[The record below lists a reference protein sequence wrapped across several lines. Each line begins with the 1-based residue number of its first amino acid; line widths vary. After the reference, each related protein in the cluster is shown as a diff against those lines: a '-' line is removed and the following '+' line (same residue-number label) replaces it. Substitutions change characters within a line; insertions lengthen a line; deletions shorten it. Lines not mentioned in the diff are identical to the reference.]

1 MDYSFTEKKRIR
13 KSFSKR
19 PEVAQIPNLLEIQ
32 KESYRKLLQKGVM
45 PEQRI
50 DQGLQAAFKSV
61 FPIESYSGKASLDFA
76 TYKLGQPAF
85 DVRECQQRGLMYS
98 APLHAILRLMIFE
111 KSATGGGKMIRDVKE
126 QEVYMGEVPLMT
138 ENGTFII
145 NGTERVVVSQMHR
158 SPGVFFDHDKGKTHS
173 SGKLLFNARVIPYRG
188 SWLDFEFDQKDLL
201 YVLIDRRRK
210 LPGTIILQA
219 LGYTTDEILQLFF
232 ANDHFTL
239 DAEGGELELV
249 PERLR
254 GQELEFDLVG
264 SGSVIAEA
272 GRRISARN
280 K

>member
-1 MDYSFTEKKRIR
+1 MGYSFTEKKRIR

-19 PEVAQIPNLLEIQ
+19 SEVDQIPNLLEIQ
-32 KESYRKLLQKGVM
+32 KESYRKLLQKGVP

-61 FPIESYSGKASLDFA
+61 FPIESYSGAASLDFA
-76 TYKLGQPAF
+76 TYKLGQPTF

-111 KSATGGGKMIRDVKE
+111 KAEGGAAKTIRDVKE
-126 QEVYMGEVPLMT
+126 QEVYMGEIPLMT
-138 ENGTFII
+138 ENGTFVI

-201 YVLIDRRRK
+201 YVRIDRRRK

-219 LGYTTDEILQLFF
+219 LGYTTEEIL
-232 ANDHFTL
+232 
-239 DAEGGELELV
+239 
-249 PERLR
+249 
-254 GQELEFDLVG
+254 
-264 SGSVIAEA
+264 
-272 GRRISARN
+272 
-280 K
+280 